1 LLRSAA
7 PILGR
12 RAGAW
17 AAPAAAFVAS
27 LIAFLAALAILS
39 PGTNGD
45 EPHYVLEAVSIAR
58 DFDLDMTDEYDDPA
72 LIEQAYGVPSV
83 EPDAF
88 AFPGGHGLAS
98 VHTAGLPL
106 LLAPVAAVTVDT
118 HLMRMEM
125 ALIAAIGAALLMAL
139 LQRLAIGSPVA
150 RWLAWAAVVLS
161 APVVVY
167 AVSLYPEVPGMT
179 MLLGAVLLLARGRPG
194 PWALGAASV
203 LAAYLPWLNVR
214 FVALTAVLAL
224 VALWHAWRSPRRAIA
239 LAAVIV
245 PLAVSALAMAGL
257 FDYLYG
263 SPSLSA
269 PYALSTSSRTWSGV
283 YRFGLGGLFSSQYG
297 WLPSAPVQILGVVAI
312 GLLVRRLGR
321 PALVGALG
329 YVLVVAGAGVG
340 FPGSTFGGRL
350 FVVLM
355 PLVAIP
361 LLVFLATQR
370 RWWAW
375 GTFALLSA
383 VTLLFTVDALTGD
396 SGGTL
401 RARYDRLWP
410 NFDARHQAAAQRWQP
425 TVEDLRHPAARLVH
439 PGAPTQETDA
449 ALLAPAGRPGVV
461 LAGATPPLLGS
472 AVDTGVLLRTDT
484 ETQRLLARIEVRDP
498 TGRLVRSIPV
508 RGRALPPS
516 VGWRSIQ
523 FGFHTDRDG
532 PLSYRLITTGA
543 APLWASAPRLATN
556 PAATLRNASGNRA
569 PGRTIVWIAV
579 LVAWGAA
586 LVVYDRR
593 RGGAALA

>member
-45 EPHYVLEAVSIAR
+45 EPHYVLQAVSIAR
-58 DFDLDMTDEYDDPA
+58 DLDLDMADEYDDPA
-72 LIEQAYGVPSV
+72 LIQQAYGAPSV

-224 VALWHAWRSPRRAIA
+224 VALWHAWRSPRRGNARGR
-239 LAAVIV
+239 
-245 PLAVSALAMAGL
+245 GL
-257 FDYLYG
+257 
-263 SPSLSA
+263 
-269 PYALSTSSRTWSGV
+269 V
-283 YRFGLGGLFSSQYG
+283 
-297 WLPSAPVQILGVVAI
+297 
-312 GLLVRRLGR
+312 
-321 PALVGALG
+321 
-329 YVLVVAGAGVG
+329 
-340 FPGSTFGGRL
+340 
-350 FVVLM
+350 
-355 PLVAIP
+355 
-361 LLVFLATQR
+361 
-370 RWWAW
+370 
-375 GTFALLSA
+375 
-383 VTLLFTVDALTGD
+383 
-396 SGGTL
+396 
-401 RARYDRLWP
+401 
-410 NFDARHQAAAQRWQP
+410 
-425 TVEDLRHPAARLVH
+425 
-439 PGAPTQETDA
+439 
-449 ALLAPAGRPGVV
+449 APAGRG
-461 LAGATPPLLGS
+461 GAMG
-472 AVDTGVLLRTDT
+472 
-484 ETQRLLARIEVRDP
+484 
-498 TGRLVRSIPV
+498 GRLEERFGWPSRS
-508 RGRALPPS
+508 
-516 VGWRSIQ
+516 
-523 FGFHTDRDG
+523 G
-532 PLSYRLITTGA
+532 P
-543 APLWASAPRLATN
+543 
-556 PAATLRNASGNRA
+556 
-569 PGRTIVWIAV
+569 
-579 LVAWGAA
+579 
-586 LVVYDRR
+586 
-593 RGGAALA
+593 